1 MSYQSNTHE
10 ESSHYVA
17 RIVVERVDHKEVE
30 TRNGMGGSKMMELKR
45 TVTELATLTVK
56 TDGIEALKDKVGAHM
71 ALVDEIVAV
80 DPVKP
85 RGTRSSE

>member
-1 MSYQSNTHE
+1 MSQHIE

-17 RIVVERVDHKEVE
+17 RIVVERVDHKLIE
-30 TRNGMGGSKMMELKR
+30 TYGGVGNSKIREPKR
-45 TVTELATLTVK
+45 TVTELTALTLK
-56 TDGIEALKDKVGAHM
+56 SDELD
-71 ALVDEIVAV
+71 ALVERVGKHLALVEDIESV